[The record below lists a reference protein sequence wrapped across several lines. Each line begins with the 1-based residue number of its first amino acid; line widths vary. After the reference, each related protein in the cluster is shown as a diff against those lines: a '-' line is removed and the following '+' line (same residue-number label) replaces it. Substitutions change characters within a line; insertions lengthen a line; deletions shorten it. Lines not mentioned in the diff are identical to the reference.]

1 MLKKEIILAQVK
13 EHVSSRINDAEIAM
27 EAAQNSANEDTKSSA
42 GDKFE
47 TSRAMAM
54 IDRNLYARQKHEA
67 ELDMNVLHTILAD
80 NIAEVVSLGS
90 LVKTNIG
97 LFYMSI
103 SLGMLVVEGQKIMVT
118 AIQSP
123 MGEAIKGL
131 KKGESVAF
139 RGQKISILD
148 LT

>member
-1 MLKKEIILAQVK
+1 MLKKEMILAQVK
-13 EHVSSRINDAEIAM
+13 EHVNRRIQDAEIAM

-67 ELDMNVLHTILAD
+67 ELDMNVLHTILTD
-80 NIAEVVSLGS
+80 NVAETVSLGS

-97 LFYMSI
+97 MFYISI
-103 SLGMLVVEGQKIMVT
+103 SLGMMEIEGQKVMVT

-123 MGEAIKGL
+123 IGEAIKGL
-131 KKGESVAF
+131 KKGDSVPF
-139 RGQKISILD
+139 RGQKISILA
-148 LT
+148 LA